1 MAKFLVGKLLIGGL
15 VATAFAKA
23 AVSFP
28 ELATIEDLPAVS
40 NVPIVLAAGEAEEE
54 KEDTGPVPAETPPP
68 IVAGL
73 GDEVGL
79 CETPEEVLRNLAKER
94 DLLNEQR
101 EALNLR
107 EAEVALAREKL
118 GIEKGALT
126 ELKDSI
132 EDLLARVE
140 SQQTQDLERLISFY
154 KNMKPAEAAGIMNE
168 MDIEVTI
175 MVLGTMNPRTAAP
188 ILAKMTPVRARAVSK
203 IILERGQLP
212 GDQDLTGIRLN

>member
-1 MAKFLVGKLLIGGL
+1 MARFLVGKLLIGGL
-15 VATAFAKA
+15 VVTAFAKA

-28 ELATIEDLPAVS
+28 DLATGEDVPPPAA
-40 NVPIVLAAGEAEEE
+40 PIVLAAGEAKEEE
-54 KEDTGPVPAETPPP
+54 TGPVPAEAPPP

-73 GDEVGL
+73 GDEIGL

-94 DLLNEQR
+94 SLIEDQR

-118 GIEKGALT
+118 GIEKAALS
-126 ELKDSI
+126 ELKTSI
-132 EDLLARVE
+132 EDLLSRVE
-140 SQQTQDLERLISFY
+140 AQQTADLERLISFY
-154 KNMKPAEAAGIMNE
+154 KNMKPAEAAGIMDE

-212 GDQDLTGIRLN
+212 GDQDLNGIRLN

>member
-1 MAKFLVGKLLIGGL
+1 MARFLVGKLLIGGL
-15 VATAFAKA
+15 VVTAFAKA

-28 ELATIEDLPAVS
+28 DLATGED
-40 NVPIVLAAGEAEEE
+40 VPSPIVPVVLAAGEAEEKDE
-54 KEDTGPVPAETPPP
+54 GPVPAEAPPP

-73 GDEVGL
+73 GDQIGL

-94 DLLNEQR
+94 TLLDEQR

-107 EAEVALAREKL
+107 EAEVALAKEKL

-126 ELKDSI
+126 ELKTSI

-140 SQQTQDLERLISFY
+140 AQQTDDLDRLISFY
-154 KNMKPAEAAGIMNE
+154 KNMKPAEAAGIMDE

-203 IILERGQLP
+203 IILERGRLP
-212 GDQDLTGIRLN
+212 GDQNLDGIRLN

>member
-15 VATAFAKA
+15 VVTAFAKA

-28 ELATIEDLPAVS
+28 ELATGEDVPPPVT
-40 NVPIVLAAGEAEEE
+40 PIVLAAGEAEEE
-54 KEDTGPVPAETPPP
+54 PTGPVPAEAPPP

-73 GDEVGL
+73 GDQIGL

-107 EAEVALAREKL
+107 EAEVTLAREKL
-118 GIEKGALT
+118 GIEKAALT
-126 ELKDSI
+126 ELKTSI

-140 SQQTQDLERLISFY
+140 AQQTEDLDRLISFY
-154 KNMKPAEAAGIMNE
+154 KNMKPAEAAGIMDE

-188 ILAKMTPVRARAVSK
+188 ILAKMAPVRARAVSK

-212 GDQDLTGIRLN
+212 GDQDLSGIRLN

>member
-28 ELATIEDLPAVS
+28 DLATGEDLPPPAA
-40 NVPIVLAAGEAEEE
+40 PIVMAAGEAEE
-54 KEDTGPVPAETPPP
+54 KEETGPVPAEAPPP
-68 IVAGL
+68 VVAGL
-73 GDEVGL
+73 GDEIGL

-94 DLLNEQR
+94 RLLEEQR
-101 EALNLR
+101 EQLNLR

-118 GIEKGALT
+118 GIEKAALT
-126 ELKDSI
+126 ELKTSI
-132 EDLLARVE
+132 EALLARVE
-140 SQQTQDLERLISFY
+140 AQQTEDLDRLISFY
-154 KNMKPAEAAGIMNE
+154 KNMKPAEAAGIMDE

-203 IILERGQLP
+203 IILERSQLP

>member
-1 MAKFLVGKLLIGGL
+1 MAKFLVGKVLIGGL
-15 VATAFAKA
+15 VITAFAKA

-28 ELATIEDLPAVS
+28 ELATGEDLPAITG
-40 NVPIVLAAGEAEEE
+40 PAIVLAAGEEE
-54 KEDTGPVPAETPPP
+54 KEPEGPVPAEAPPP
-68 IVAGL
+68 VVAGL
-73 GDEVGL
+73 GDKVGM

-94 DLLNEQR
+94 SLLEEQR
-101 EALNLR
+101 EAMNLR
-107 EAEVALAREKL
+107 EAELTLAKEKL
-118 GIEKGALT
+118 GIEKAALT
-126 ELKDSI
+126 ELKGSI

-140 SQQTQDLERLISFY
+140 AQQTEDLDRLISFY
-154 KNMKPAEAAGIMNE
+154 KNMKPAEAAGIMDE

>member
-28 ELATIEDLPAVS
+28 DLATGEDLPPPVA
-40 NVPIVLAAGEAEEE
+40 PIVLAAGESDE
-54 KEDTGPVPAETPPP
+54 KEEDAAPSPAEAPPP
-68 IVAGL
+68 VVVGL
-73 GDEVGL
+73 GDEIGL

-94 DLLNEQR
+94 RLLEEQR
-101 EALNLR
+101 EKLNLR
-107 EAEVALAREKL
+107 EAEVALAKEKL
-118 GIEKGALT
+118 GIEKAALT
-126 ELKDSI
+126 ELKNSI
-132 EDLLARVE
+132 ETLLARVE
-140 SQQTQDLERLISFY
+140 AQQTEDLDRLISFY
-154 KNMKPAEAAGIMNE
+154 KNMKPAEAAGIMDE

-188 ILAKMTPVRARAVSK
+188 IMAKMTPVRARAVSK
-203 IILERGQLP
+203 IILERSQLP

>member
-28 ELATIEDLPAVS
+28 DLTSGADLPPPTA
-40 NVPIVLAAGEAEEE
+40 PIVLAAGEEAAPEE
-54 KEDTGPVPAETPPP
+54 TGPVPAEAPPP
-68 IVAGL
+68 VVVGL
-73 GDEVGL
+73 GDEIGL

-94 DLLNEQR
+94 RLMDEQR
-101 EALNLR
+101 AALDLR
-107 EAEVALAREKL
+107 EAEVALAKEKL
-118 GIEKGALT
+118 GIEKAALT
-126 ELKDSI
+126 ELKTSI

-140 SQQTQDLERLISFY
+140 AQQTDDLERLISFY
-154 KNMKPAEAAGIMNE
+154 KNMKPAEAAGIMDE

-188 ILAKMTPVRARAVSK
+188 IMAKMTPVRARAVSK
-203 IILERGQLP
+203 IILERSQLP
-212 GDQDLTGIRLN
+212 GDQDLVGIRLN

>member
-15 VATAFAKA
+15 VITVFAKA

-28 ELATIEDLPAVS
+28 DLATGEDLPPVT
-40 NVPIVLAAGEAEEE
+40 NVPIVLAAGEAEPEEE
-54 KEDTGPVPAETPPP
+54 KGPTPAEAPPP

-73 GDEVGL
+73 GEEVGI

-94 DLLNEQR
+94 RLLEDQR
-101 EALNLR
+101 EAMNLR
-107 EAEVALAREKL
+107 EAELTLAKEKL
-118 GIEKGALT
+118 GIEKSALT
-126 ELKDSI
+126 ELKGSI
-132 EDLLARVE
+132 EDLLGRVE
-140 SQQTQDLERLISFY
+140 AQQTEDLDRLISFY
-154 KNMKPAEAAGIMNE
+154 KNMKPAEAAGIMDE